1 MLKVKRL
8 EGKVDQIKIMESKMF
23 HYACV
28 CIHASLT
35 FVYHDNRDLSLCCSA
50 SEYAE
55 IGYTKSGFSFA
66 LKNLLPNVHVRIHI
80 YTNDCFCVKHMCS
93 YSGNDHHNIKVL

>member
-1 MLKVKRL
+1 MNTKNQMNIWMLKVKKMKKQMLEVKRM

-50 SEYAE
+50 SEYGE
-55 IGYTKSGFSFA
+55 IGP
-66 LKNLLPNVHVRIHI
+66 NLHFLLLSK
-80 YTNDCFCVKHMCS
+80 T
-93 YSGNDHHNIKVL
+93 

>member
-8 EGKVDQIKIMESKMF
+8 EGKVDQIKIMESKLF

-55 IGYTKSGFSFA
+55 IGYTKSGLSFA
-66 LKNLLPNVHVRIHI
+66 LKTYFL
-80 YTNDCFCVKHMCS
+80 MCM
-93 YSGNDHHNIKVL
+93 YVYIFIQMIVFV